1 MIGEGIGFGCKRVI
15 GAVLERKGLVAPVA
29 IGNEAFAKTDSSVV

>member
-15 GAVLERKGLVAPVA
+15 GAVLERKGLVTSRDR
-29 IGNEAFAKTDSSVV
+29 E